1 MRLPAARWAELVATQ
16 RQSGLTIRQFAA
28 QHHVNESTLSWWRG
42 QLQQPVLPAFVEV
55 PLPAVPPVLSSPSTA
70 ESKPVSMPLRV
81 ELVDRRVALT
91 VPVDTDLAWLRAVV
105 DALS

>member
-1 MRLPAARWAELVATQ
+1 MRLPAARWAELGAAQ

-28 QHHVNESTLSWWRG
+28 LSWWRG
-42 QLQQPVLPAFVEV
+42 QLHQPVLPAFVEV
-55 PLPAVPPVLSSPSTA
+55 PLPAVPPVLSSASTA

-91 VPVDTDLAWLRAVV
+91 VPVDTALAPPASPRPSWAPWE
-105 DALS
+105 